1 MTITAAL
8 TKRRVFANV
17 SPAMPIAL
25 MMVAFALTVFAPA
38 SRAAV
43 DAALAA
49 KYREI
54 AATVDPAAMSK
65 TVRELSSHGSRVV
78 GYPGERFAADYV
90 ENEFH
95 SIFGKDNVRTE
106 TFTATVPMD
115 KGASLTV
122 NGKSI
127 PLAGIWPNLI
137 RTSQTPP
144 EGISGPLIYG
154 GDGSLGSL
162 NGKEIK
168 DAIVLVDFNSGSEW
182 MNAPRLGAK
191 AIIFIEPDR
200 TQRGEAEAKFISIP
214 ISIPRY
220 YVKRG
225 DAAELLALTA
235 KSRGTQATLKATMPW
250 ENVQARNFIGVLPGK
265 SKNPKIA
272 KQIIV
277 VQAYY
282 DGMSVVPSLAP
293 SADAA
298 SSMAG
303 LLQAAHTFKKLGSER
318 TIWFVATSG
327 HFLGLQGVREMIDK
341 HIDDWQV
348 PGPFAKLFDGDKEPE
363 QPIYLWAGLDWAS
376 QTRGVGIFYK
386 GWFYNVREDTQ
397 NLFSDIAR
405 VARENNDKVAQVF
418 GNDPKKAF
426 ADGVNPVDGKSWR
439 NFIPGKP
446 AFDSEA
452 VGMAGRVRCYICLD

>member
-1 MTITAAL
+1 MLQCNWLQESVPVFSCYPRAVVAATRTFCLNRLQNARTGNYSMTIPAAPKTRRAFYTVLTTALAL
-8 TKRRVFANV
+8 VVTLL
-17 SPAMPIAL
+17 PM
-25 MMVAFALTVFAPA
+25 A

-49 KYREI
+49 KYRAI
-54 AATVDPAAMSK
+54 AATVDAAAMQK

-90 ENEFH
+90 KSEFDT
-95 SIFGKDNVRTE
+95 IFGAGNVKTE

-115 KGASLTV
+115 KGASLNV
-122 NGKSI
+122 GGKRV
-127 PLAGIWPNLI
+127 PLSCVWPNLV

-144 EGISGPLIYG
+144 GGITGNLIYAG
-154 GDGSLGSL
+154 NGSLSAL
-162 NGKEIK
+162 NGK
-168 DAIVLVDFNSGSEW
+168 DVDGSIVLVDFNSGLEW

-200 TQRGEAEAKFISIP
+200 TQRGEAEAKFVSIP
-214 ISIPRY
+214 VAVPRY

-225 DAAELLALTA
+225 DAAGLLALVA
-235 KSRGTQATLKATMPW
+235 GSRKTQATLNASMPW
-250 ENVQARNFIGVLPGK
+250 ENVQARNFVGILPGK
-265 SKNPKIA
+265 SKDPKIA

-293 SADAA
+293 AAESA
-298 SSMAG
+298 SSIAG
-303 LLQAAHTFKKLGSER
+303 LLQTARTFKQLGSER

-327 HFLGLQGVREMIDK
+327 HFLGLQGVREYVDK
-341 HIDDWQV
+341 HIDDWEV
-348 PGPFAKLFDGDKEPE
+348 PGPFAKLFGGEKEPKE
-363 QPIYLWAGLDWAS
+363 PIYLWAGLDWAS

-397 NLFSDIAR
+397 NLFS
-405 VARENNDKVAQVF
+405 
-418 GNDPKKAF
+418 
-426 ADGVNPVDGKSWR
+426 
-439 NFIPGKP
+439 
-446 AFDSEA
+446 
-452 VGMAGRVRCYICLD
+452 

>member
-8 TKRRVFANV
+8 TKRRVFADV
-17 SPAMPIAL
+17 SPAMPLAL

-49 KYREI
+49 KYRAI
-54 AATVDPAAMSK
+54 AATFDAREMSK
-65 TVRELSSHGSRVV
+65 TIRELSTHGSRVV

-90 ENEFH
+90 EREFT
-95 SIFGKDNVRTE
+95 SLFGKENVRTE
-106 TFTATVPMD
+106 KFTATVPMD

-122 NGKSI
+122 GGKTI
-127 PLAGIWPNLI
+127 PLAAVWPNLI
-137 RTSQTPP
+137 RTSQTAP

-154 GDGSLGSL
+154 GDGSLGAL
-162 NGKEIK
+162 NGKTVK
-168 DAIVLVDFNSGSEW
+168 DSIVLVDFNSGSEW
-182 MNAPRLGAK
+182 MNAPHLGAK

-214 ISIPRY
+214 VSIPRY

-225 DAAELLALTA
+225 DAAGLLAQA
-235 KSRGTQATLKATMPW
+235 AANRGTQATLKAVMPW
-250 ENVQARNFIGVLPGK
+250 ENVEARNFIGVLPGK

-293 SADAA
+293 SAESA

-303 LLQAAHTFKKLGSER
+303 MLQTARTFKKLGSER

-327 HFLGLQGVREMIDK
+327 HFLGLQGVREMIDN
-341 HIDDWQV
+341 HIDEWQV
-348 PGPFAKLFDGDKEPE
+348 PGPFAKLFGGDKEPKE
-363 QPIYLWAGLDWAS
+363 PIYLWAGLDWVS

-405 VARENNDKVAQVF
+405 VARKTTIRWRRFSVTTLRRRSPTVSTRSTA
-418 GNDPKKAF
+418 
-426 ADGVNPVDGKSWR
+426 NPGATSSRVSPRSTRKRSVW
-439 NFIPGKP
+439 P
-446 AFDSEA
+446 AA
-452 VGMAGRVRCYICLD
+452 TG